1 MKNERG
7 SDFFPSTKING
18 WKQKKKI
25 ANYVLPSAARA
36 LCSGSAGSASCIR
49 HCALLPSRKSLRH
62 HFPTSL
68 KNKL

>member
-36 LCSGSAGSASCIR
+36 LCSGRLCWESVLHQTLRVAPKQEISS
-49 HCALLPSRKSLRH
+49 PSFS
-62 HFPTSL
+62 HFAQE
-68 KNKL
+68 